1 MLVYFGKIT
10 YVIKRKVVSLMTLAP
25 VNSLKAS
32 LHFPNRDGNCFFCN
46 EEITFVNGLNRYV
59 GNDGIRCTKVGA

>member
-1 MLVYFGKIT
+1 MKGVHMN
-10 YVIKRKVVSLMTLAP
+10 SLLNPAS
-25 VNSLKAS
+25 SLKAT
-32 LHFPNRDGNCFFCN
+32 LHFPNREGNCFFCN